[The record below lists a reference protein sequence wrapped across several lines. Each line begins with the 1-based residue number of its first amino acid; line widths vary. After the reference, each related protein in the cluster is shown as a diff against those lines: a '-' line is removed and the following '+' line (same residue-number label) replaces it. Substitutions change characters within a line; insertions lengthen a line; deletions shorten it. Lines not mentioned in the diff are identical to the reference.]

1 MMQRSLNTR
10 CFVAKDGD
18 YRWFALYEGEQLI
31 DVDVQWLAPCRNLQI
46 GAVLWAKVSSV
57 APEAGGVFLTAGQHE
72 DLFLKLR
79 KPVAK
84 GSKLCVK
91 ITREPIGKKAWGCIL
106 HEVVGQEPGEIGTI
120 IAQDQNVL
128 LSLPGEAEKIITSD
142 ESWANGL
149 PDSLRSKLELCTFKE
164 SQMHLNELKK
174 ATQEAVADKTV
185 MLEGGGTLVID
196 TLEAIAVVDVN
207 GAGTNQGKNPEQIY
221 FDLNCRAVE
230 ALQRQLR
237 LRRIAGQIVIDFV
250 RLHKKSYR
258 LRLHAHAEQF
268 LSDDTKATTVYG
280 FTRGGLFEI
289 HKARRRRPLASM
301 LNAFKII

>member
-1 MMQRSLNTR
+1 MTRSLNTH
-10 CFVAKDGD
+10 CFIARDGD
-18 YRWFALYEGEQLI
+18 YRWFALYEAEKLI
-31 DVDVQWLAPCRNLQI
+31 DVDVQWLDPSKNLQI

-106 HEVVGQEPGEIGTI
+106 HEVAGQEHGEVGAI

-128 LSLPGEAEKIITSD
+128 LSLPGEAGKIITAD
-142 ESWANGL
+142 ESWGNHL
-149 PDSLRSKLELCTFKE
+149 PGSLQSKLELCTFKE
-164 SQMHLNELKK
+164 SDRHLRELKK
-174 ATQEAVADKTV
+174 ATQEAAVEKVV

-196 TLEAIAVVDVN
+196 TLEALTVVDVN
-207 GAGTNQGKNPEQIY
+207 GAGTDQGKNPEQIY

-230 ALQRQLR
+230 ALQRHLR

-258 LRLHAHAEQF
+258 LKLQAHAEQF
-268 LSDDTKATTVYG
+268 LSDDTKASTVYG

-289 HKARRRRPLASM
+289 HKARRRRPLISM
-301 LNAFKII
+301 LSAFKII